1 MHLVQNRNSVFHLSY
16 KPKDYSAQTATA
28 NKEHLFAIY
37 DHPTASKAYILGHLH
52 LFFDA
57 LAQNSAVSIKKAP
70 QSNGSNNFYLSEA
83 IRYIQGQYPN
93 IRSLDEVSA
102 FCNISRSHLGRL
114 FRTNLHMSAQDYLI
128 ETRLNQA
135 RKMLT
140 TTTIPVSEIAWRV
153 GYQNELNLF
162 RAFKNKYGMPPN
174 TYRKQNTF

>member
-1 MHLVQNRNSVFHLSY
+1 MACLYLSTCTPAAFQKTISSTSQRITAHRLPLQIKSIYSRFTITPLLQKHIFSAICIFFSMHLPR
-16 KPKDYSAQTATA
+16 T
-28 NKEHLFAIY
+28 
-37 DHPTASKAYILGHLH
+37 
-52 LFFDA
+52 
-57 LAQNSAVSIKKAP
+57 
-70 QSNGSNNFYLSEA
+70 EA

>member
-1 MHLVQNRNSVFHLSY
+1 MITSLLQKHIF
-16 KPKDYSAQTATA
+16 SAICIFFRCTCPEQCC
-28 NKEHLFAIY
+28 
-37 DHPTASKAYILGHLH
+37 LH
-52 LFFDA
+52 
-57 LAQNSAVSIKKAP
+57 KKAP

-174 TYRKQNTF
+174 TYRKQIHFKKKNCPEKQFFFFAFCL